1 MGLGFRVESWIYVI
15 GVGFGAAAAA
25 IVGQNLGAGDPVRA
39 ERAGWITVGFALVPA
54 SIAAAAELLFPTQL
68 AGIFTRESAVIT
80 ETAHYLRI
88 AALSQL
94 CVGAEVVFEG
104 AMGGA
109 GDTVPPMVWST
120 SCTAARVPLAS
131 WAAAR
136 WGTGGIWVVIA
147 ATAALR
153 GLGMAVLWSLGWWKQ
168 RRV

>member
-1 MGLGFRVESWIYVI
+1 MGLGFRVESWVYVI

-25 IVGQNLGAGDPVRA
+25 IVGQNLGAGDTNRA
-39 ERAGWITVGFALVPA
+39 ERAGWVTVAFATAPA
-54 SIAAAAELLFPTQL
+54 SVAVAAELLFPTQL
-68 AGIFTRESAVIT
+68 AGIFTRESAVIM

-153 GLGMAVLWSLGWWKQ
+153 GLGMAALWRIGWWKKK
-168 RRV
+168 RV